1 MELKNRNILLAED
14 NSDDIEL
21 IKRKLRS
28 RKIKCNL
35 FIAKNGEEAL
45 NYIWHKEKY
54 LDKRMFPDP
63 DLILL
68 DIRMPKMSGIEVLK
82 EIKSNELL
90 RKIPVVMLTV
100 STIDKDI
107 LSSFNHG
114 CEHYITKSVEFEKF
128 EDTLEPIIK
137 YYLGGVTDV

>member
-45 NYIWHKEKY
+45 DYMYHREKY
-54 LDKRMFPDP
+54 PDKRKFPDP

-68 DIRMPKMSGIEVLK
+68 DIRMPKKNGIEVLR
-82 EIKSNELL
+82 EIKSDKLL
-90 RKIPVVMLTV
+90 KKIPVVMLTV
-100 STIDKDI
+100 STMDKDI
-107 LSSFNHG
+107 FDSFDYG
-114 CEHYITKSVEFEKF
+114 CDHYITKSAGFDKF

-137 YYLGGVTDV
+137 YYMGGVIDV